1 MAQTFT
7 HDLIVVGAGP
17 SGAAAAM
24 EACKAGLRVALIDK
38 AAFPRD
44 KLCGGGITGR
54 ALGYIEAVFGPLPA
68 DLLHACGQVRMV
80 AGAQEICVLTDAR
93 TPSMTMR
100 LALDGYLRGR
110 AIAAGAEDF
119 CGNRIADLDLGRGVV
134 RLADGLQ
141 VSAPIIVGADGV
153 NSQVARL
160 LYGRAH
166 DPARVGFALEAEV
179 SGPSSQT
186 MELDLT
192 AAPWGYGWDFPKAS
206 GRTLGIGGLAVHNGD
221 LKPRFEAW
229 LRAKGIEPATVTI
242 KGHHLPFGE
251 FREAPGKDHVLLAGD
266 AAGLVDPI
274 TGEGIGWA
282 IRSGQLAGQAADA
295 ALRMNTPN
303 RALALYQASMSDV
316 LRELRRARMLSKLVY
331 HPFMQHRFLR
341 VLARSTRLQSRYMS
355 LMAGEMD
362 YADVHLGR
370 VLRIGFRILT
380 GRGG

>member
-1 MAQTFT
+1 M
-7 HDLIVVGAGP
+7 
-17 SGAAAAM
+17 
-24 EACKAGLRVALIDK
+24 
-38 AAFPRD
+38 
-44 KLCGGGITGR
+44 
-54 ALGYIEAVFGPLPA
+54 
-68 DLLHACGQVRMV
+68 
-80 AGAQEICVLTDAR
+80 
-93 TPSMTMR
+93 
-100 LALDGYLRGR
+100 
-110 AIAAGAEDF
+110 
-119 CGNRIADLDLGRGVV
+119 V

-141 VSAPIIVGADGV
+141 VSAPIIIGADGV
-153 NSQVARL
+153 NSQVARQ

-229 LRAKGIEPATVTI
+229 LRAKGIDPATVTI

-251 FREAPGKDHVLLAGD
+251 FREAPGMDHVLLAGD

>member
-1 MAQTFT
+1 LAQTFT

-54 ALGYIEAVFGPLPA
+54 ALGYIKAVFGPLPA

-80 AGAQEICVLTDAR
+80 AGAQEICVLPDAR

-119 CGNRIADLDLGRGVV
+119 CGNRIAELDLGRGVV
-134 RLADGLQ
+134 RLADGRQ
-141 VSAPIIVGADGV
+141 VSAPIIIGADGV
-153 NSQVARL
+153 NSQVARQ

-192 AAPWGYGWDFPKAS
+192 AAPWGYGWDFPKAN
-206 GRTLGIGGLAVHNGD
+206 GRTLGIGGLAVLNGD

-229 LRAKGIEPATVTI
+229 LRAKGIDPATVTI

-251 FREAPGKDHVLLAGD
+251 FREAPGRNHVLLAGD

>member
-1 MAQTFT
+1 LAQTFT

-24 EACKAGLRVALIDK
+24 EACKAGLGVALIDK

-54 ALGYIEAVFGPLPA
+54 ALGYIKAVFGPLPA

-80 AGAQEICVLTDAR
+80 AGAQEICVLPDAR

-141 VSAPIIVGADGV
+141 VSAPIIIGADGV
-153 NSQVARL
+153 NSQVARQ

-192 AAPWGYGWDFPKAS
+192 AAPWGYGWDFPKVS

-229 LRAKGIEPATVTI
+229 LRAKGIDPATVTI

-251 FREAPGKDHVLLAGD
+251 FREAPGRNHVLLAGD

>member
-38 AAFPRD
+38 ATFPRD